1 MYVKWLISKSHVK
14 IMSYNLYTY
23 NEPHSAHMTY
33 TIQILLLK
41 IFFYKFGDC
50 KNSQPT
56 LHWFIYI
63 YIYIIDDFITYLLGD
78 PIPQEAWYIYIY
90 MDKK

>member
-41 IFFYKFGDC
+41 KKKIMSLGMVKIP
-50 KNSQPT
+50 N
-56 LHWFIYI
+56 LHCVGLYIYI
-63 YIYIIDDFITYLLGD
+63 YIYFT
-78 PIPQEAWYIYIY
+78 
-90 MDKK
+90 

>member
-1 MYVKWLISKSHVK
+1 
-14 IMSYNLYTY
+14 MSYNLYTY

-41 IFFYKFGDC
+41 KKIYEFGDG

-56 LHWFIYI
+56 LRWFLYIKMNIYI
-63 YIYIIDDFITYLLGD
+63 YLHNIRFSSLNFKKVRFYI
-78 PIPQEAWYIYIY
+78 
-90 MDKK
+90 

>member
-1 MYVKWLISKSHVK
+1 
-14 IMSYNLYTY
+14 MSYNLYTY

-41 IFFYKFGDC
+41 KKKNYEFGNG

-56 LHWFIYI
+56 LRWFIIYI
-63 YIYIIDDFITYLLGD
+63 YIYIF
-78 PIPQEAWYIYIY
+78 YIIFVFRP
-90 MDKK
+90 